1 VASRVGE
8 NIFNSV
14 GQQIRMTGSLVRL
27 AIIDLQECNRE
38 TVPVYLEAN
47 HFSWKF
53 DGLAAH
59 QFPSLPVIPNS
70 RCK

>member
-1 VASRVGE
+1 
-8 NIFNSV
+8 
-14 GQQIRMTGSLVRL
+14 MTGSLVRL
-27 AIIDLQECNRE
+27 AIIDLQECTRE